1 MVAMAGKCVNHPSNP
16 KKENIDGRDYCET
29 CVTGIKAARK
39 KVDKHVEPKDC
50 FVWYVGGKLGF
61 QPMPGTGCAHWV
73 AHVKGWKA
81 SKSACHAG
89 YPVRVKDVLK
99 GLKKIPLDKVKK
111 GDLWAD
117 DKLSHCGLV
126 DRIDAGKTGEAP
138 VITIENCS
146 SKQGG
151 VKKNDW
157 AKYFKS
163 GGSFYR

>member
-1 MVAMAGKCVNHPSNP
+1 
-16 KKENIDGRDYCET
+16 
-29 CVTGIKAARK
+29 
-39 KVDKHVEPKDC
+39 
-50 FVWYVGGKLGF
+50 
-61 QPMPGTGCAHWV
+61 MPGTGCAHWV
-73 AHVKGWKA
+73 AHEKGWKA
-81 SKSACHAG
+81 TKSACHAG

-99 GLKKIPLDKVKK
+99 GLKKIDLDKVKK

-117 DKLSHCGLV
+117 DKLSHCGIV
-126 DRIDAGKTGEAP
+126 HDVKAGTPP

-163 GGSFYR
+163 GGDFYR